1 MRRVGQMITAE
12 NAGPIAV
19 DSAGKY
25 LAIGGRDP
33 WVRLWSLR
41 DATLVQE
48 FEHSSPLRSVDFDP
62 TGRWLATDDLSSTFR
77 LWSVVDGGPPII
89 ERFGIGDWYTDF
101 AGDGSSVLFGSSD
114 RAFQIS
120 HLPDGRGSGVRMRH
134 SRVGDGVGDPI
145 IIASRNLAL
154 TTDASRTVKLW
165 SVPIFQGV
173 SQGDSQDD
181 APVRSRRFPG
191 GTRAVL
197 SFDGQRIA
205 IGTTLGD
212 VRVHAAGAP
221 GGILLGGDSG
231 ASSANLQSEV
241 LCLAFSEDRSM
252 LASASIDGRV
262 RVWNADTG
270 ALRDLVIVHPDG
282 GAHDL
287 MFVDD
292 GRYLVSASR
301 REVLVTDV
309 GSGEIVARHRIQANH
324 PQLAEARNT
333 GDLFIADDQNGVT
346 LWNWR
351 SDQAERIVSG
361 EYRVRTVA
369 VTADGA
375 RMITAD
381 DDRELTLWNL
391 DEMLPLQNKVQA
403 AGKVDDMWIRS
414 DGRLIVQAGYW
425 LQSVGVNPLGLVMRS
440 TRLLG
445 EAPASVKP
453 GSAGDTVFVL
463 SPSSSRSLVTELTI
477 SEPPF
482 VPLEGDPDE
491 LRLYWREKLAMSLD
505 QEGNAQ
511 PVPDQSLTISSA
523 GDGT

>member
-1 MRRVGQMITAE
+1 M
-12 NAGPIAV
+12 
-19 DSAGKY
+19 
-25 LAIGGRDP
+25 
-33 WVRLWSLR
+33 
-41 DATLVQE
+41 
-48 FEHSSPLRSVDFDP
+48 
-62 TGRWLATDDLSSTFR
+62 
-77 LWSVVDGGPPII
+77 
-89 ERFGIGDWYTDF
+89 
-101 AGDGSSVLFGSSD
+101 
-114 RAFQIS
+114 
-120 HLPDGRGSGVRMRH
+120 
-134 SRVGDGVGDPI
+134 
-145 IIASRNLAL
+145 
-154 TTDASRTVKLW
+154 
-165 SVPIFQGV
+165 
-173 SQGDSQDD
+173 
-181 APVRSRRFPG
+181 
-191 GTRAVL
+191 

-453 GSAGDTVFVL
+453 RF
-463 SPSSSRSLVTELTI
+463 R
-477 SEPPF
+477 
-482 VPLEGDPDE
+482 
-491 LRLYWREKLAMSLD
+491 R
-505 QEGNAQ
+505 
-511 PVPDQSLTISSA
+511 
-523 GDGT
+523 